1 MLRSCP
7 HHGFSELTQVDTFY
21 NGLTEN
27 EQDSLNSAAGGNL
40 LSKTT
45 REALNII
52 ENKSKVRYS
61 RNKTN
66 ASKVNSRENVSKTD
80 ERIDK
85 LADQLSTLVEIVSK
99 KVVTPAPV
107 KAVEENCVTCG
118 GAHAWYNCPATDNNQ
133 NVCATTGTYNQ
144 QAPPNRVSNQMA
156 PPGFAPVQNQGQNRN
171 YNNQGQGNNFNRGN
185 NFQNQGFQ
193 SQVNHASNF
202 QNQGFQNQPFQMPNN
217 QVNDFSNDF
226 SNYKKSNEQTIRN
239 LQYQITSMKGEL
251 KNEIQTTIK
260 NQQTA
265 LMSQNNAFQNTL
277 QNNLQTML
285 NSFFQAQPS
294 SSGTLPSNT
303 ILNEGRDESVHYR
316 SGKFVQRKYAHP
328 PRLSLKQFR
337 EPEIPMTLQNRSIPG
352 NRDLKEEKLLELAKI
367 PLNENCSAM
376 LLKTLPEKLGD
387 PGKFLIPCE
396 FPGMEICYALA
407 DLGASINLMPL
418 SIWKKL
424 SLPEL
429 SPTRMS
435 LELADRSITYPKGL
449 AEDVYVKVGKFHFP
463 ADFVV
468 VDFEDDPRVPLILGR
483 SFLKTSRTLIDIYE
497 GEFTFCVDNEAVTF
511 NLNQTMKYSSTNDK
525 SVNRIEIIDE
535 ICEEY
540 VPELLGFPSD
550 NFSSGNPTSTS
561 ELFTSEFTLEEIDS
575 YLYDKSFSLES
586 DHDDCDPEED
596 IYVLEKLLND
606 DPFQLPPMDLKQSEV
621 TEAKSS
627 IEEPPDLE
635 LKDLPSHLEYDFL
648 EENEKL
654 PVIIAKGLKTI
665 KKEALINV
673 LKLHK
678 RAIAWKI
685 TDIKG
690 IDPRFCTHKILME
703 DDCKPSIQS
712 QRRVNP
718 KIHEVIK
725 KEVIKLLDAVMPN
738 MIYPISEARGIPA
751 RRASIVSLLS
761 KPFRRSFIRK
771 SILVVPDWNLPF
783 ELMCDASDYAIGA
796 VLGQRKTKHFQPIHY
811 ASKTMT
817 EAQIHYTTTEK
828 EMLAVVYAF
837 EKFRPYLV
845 LSKSIVYTDH
855 SALKYLMNKQDA
867 KPRLLRWVLLL
878 QEFDITILDK
888 KGSENLAADHLSR
901 LENPHKDVLENK
913 DINEHFPL
921 ETLGVISTG
930 STPWFADF
938 ANYHAGNFIIKGMTT
953 QQKRKFFKDVKHYFW
968 DDPYLFRICADQII
982 RRCVSGHEAFEILKA
997 CHEGPTGGHHSANLT
1012 ARKVFD
1018 AGFFWP
1024 TIYRDAHSMIKSCD
1038 TCQRQGKISHRDEMP
1053 QNAIQVCEIFDIW
1066 GIDFMGPF
1074 PSSKGNKYILVAVDY
1089 LSKWV
1094 EAKALPTN
1102 DARVVPQ
1109 TDFVSSRGVQYR
1121 GSLCVFLKERQGE
1134 TVPLEKTKKLHDS
1147 KIKNRIFNVGD
1158 QVLLFNSRLKIF
1170 SGKLKTRWS
1179 GPFTIA
1185 QVFPYGTV
1193 ELSQPDG
1200 PNFKVNGH
1208 RVKHYFGGDIPP
1220 KCPGSPDF
1228 P

>member
-1 MLRSCP
+1 MFQDLRFDIS
-7 HHGFSELTQVDTFY
+7 FTD
-21 NGLTEN
+21 
-27 EQDSLNSAAGGNL
+27 
-40 LSKTT
+40 
-45 REALNII
+45 ALFLMP
-52 ENKSKVRYS
+52 R
-61 RNKTN
+61 
-66 ASKVNSRENVSKTD
+66 
-80 ERIDK
+80 
-85 LADQLSTLVEIVSK
+85 
-99 KVVTPAPV
+99 
-107 KAVEENCVTCG
+107 
-118 GAHAWYNCPATDNNQ
+118 
-133 NVCATTGTYNQ
+133 
-144 QAPPNRVSNQMA
+144 
-156 PPGFAPVQNQGQNRN
+156 FAP
-171 YNNQGQGNNFNRGN
+171 
-185 NFQNQGFQ
+185 
-193 SQVNHASNF
+193 
-202 QNQGFQNQPFQMPNN
+202 
-217 QVNDFSNDF
+217 
-226 SNYKKSNEQTIRN
+226 TIRN
-239 LQYQITSMKGEL
+239 L
-251 KNEIQTTIK
+251 
-260 NQQTA
+260 
-265 LMSQNNAFQNTL
+265 LMNKE
-277 QNNLQTML
+277 NL
-285 NSFFQAQPS
+285 
-294 SSGTLPSNT
+294 
-303 ILNEGRDESVHYR
+303 
-316 SGKFVQRKYAHP
+316 
-328 PRLSLKQFR
+328 
-337 EPEIPMTLQNRSIPG
+337 
-352 NRDLKEEKLLELAKI
+352 LLRLAKI

-376 LLKTLPEKLGD
+376 LLKKLPEKLGD

-468 VDFEDDPRVPLILGR
+468 VDFEADPRVPLILGR
-483 SFLKTSRTLIDIYE
+483 SFLKTGRTLIDVYE
-497 GEFTFCVDNEAVTF
+497 GEITLRVDNEAVTF
-511 NLNQTMKYSSTNDK
+511 NLDQTMKYSSTSSSDD
-525 SVNRIEIIDE
+525 NR
-535 ICEEY
+535 
-540 VPELLGFPSD
+540 
-550 NFSSGNPTSTS
+550 GNPTSTS
-561 ELFTSEFTLEEIDS
+561 EPFTSEFTLEEIDA

-596 IYVLEKLLND
+596 IYVLEQLLND

-621 TEAKSS
+621 TEGTNIQLK
-627 IEEPPDLE
+627 EPPELE
-635 LKDLPSHLEYDFL
+635 LKDLPSHLEYAFL

-654 PVIIAKGLKTI
+654 PVIIAK
-665 KKEALINV
+665 
-673 LKLHK
+673 
-678 RAIAWKI
+678 
-685 TDIKG
+685 
-690 IDPRFCTHKILME
+690 
-703 DDCKPSIQS
+703 
-712 QRRVNP
+712 
-718 KIHEVIK
+718 
-725 KEVIKLLDAVMPN
+725 
-738 MIYPISEARGIPA
+738 
-751 RRASIVSLLS
+751 IVSLLS

-901 LENPHKDVLENK
+901 LENPHKDILENK
-913 DINEHFPL
+913 DINEYFPL

-1134 TVPLEKTKKLHDS
+1134 TVPLGEDKEMLHDS

-1220 KCPGSPDF
+1220 KCPGSLYSP
-1228 P
+1228 